1 MGVAAKWLAWERSGR
16 HELVPASRGSV
27 TYPTTKLRGLVEIA
41 PGADLTADPATWSWV
56 DISQWV
62 RFKSGISTT
71 VGRRDQAGTVDP
83 GRATLTIDNRDGRF
97 SRRNPTGPYYGQLTR
112 NTPIRMGV
120 DPGSGMAYRYYGFV
134 NEWPKRWDRSGNDST
149 VLITCGGILRRLQRS
164 APLRSA
170 LYRTMAGIAED
181 DYQPYVYWPMEDGGN
196 ATRIASGLV
205 GGGPASANGGV
216 NFAADSDIA
225 GSAPLPTL
233 DLSATISAPVAGY
246 TATGQWVAQFTMMIP
261 SEPSGDWDL
270 GEFRTPGG
278 TVTLW
283 KLRFEQ
289 GAPDALYVR
298 GYDTSGVEQIAFGTG
313 AVSGDLSVAA
323 DFYGHWF
330 MISVAAYQNSG
341 NVQGWLKGKRADG
354 LNIESATS
362 VVAGTHAGISGN
374 IVLRSPV
381 GGTGY
386 GHLAVFTDPNF
397 SVIFGD
403 SQADINAA
411 GMDGHSGEMAHERM
425 VRICREEGMSITCQ
439 AAVSAAVGAQPQGTL
454 LDVLRD
460 AERADMGV
468 LYEHEWGLAYRSFD
482 EYCNPTAQLALDFD
496 AGHVAD
502 PPQTDDSDLRF
513 RNQWTVSR
521 TSGSSATVR
530 DPDYDPNVGLYEGS
544 TTANVETD
552 EQLSPIG
559 GWLVHRDTADEDYW
573 TGVKLRFA
581 RTPDLIPGWT
591 TLPYGSRLT
600 IANPPDQAD
609 PGQVDAI
616 LEGWSERWDT
626 VTWEATLNTS
636 PASIWRVGRVAEESG
651 DTDPFVGRVEPETLT
666 LAADVSSSATSW
678 QINSDPL
685 WTTVADDFPTD
696 LVFGGEKVTFTAVSG
711 ASAPQT
717 ATVTRSVNGIVKA
730 QTAGT
735 SGQVFYPFRPIP

>member
-41 PGADLTADPATWSWV
+41 PGADLTADPSTWSWV

-62 RFKSGISTT
+62 RFKSGISTN
-71 VGRRDQAGTVDP
+71 VGRRDQAGVVDP
-83 GRATLTIDNRDGRF
+83 SRATLTIDNRDGRF

-120 DPGSGMAYRYYGFV
+120 DPGSGMAYRYHGFV
-134 NEWPKRWDRSGNDST
+134 NEWPKRWDKSGNDST
-149 VLITCGGILRRLQRS
+149 VSITCGGILRRLQRS
-164 APLRSA
+164 QPIRSA
-170 LYRTMAGIAED
+170 LNRTMSGVAPG
-181 DYQPYVYWPMEDGGN
+181 DYVPHAYWPMEDGSD
-196 ATRIASGLV
+196 ATRFASGL
-205 GGGPASANGGV
+205 ANGPTMSMSGPITPSS
-216 NFAADSDIA
+216 DSTLL
-225 GSAPLPTL
+225 GSAPLP
-233 DLSATISAPVAGY
+233 AFAAGAVSTGTVPAY
-246 TATGQWVAQFTMMIP
+246 TATSQWVIQFAMKIDSEPASTTNYAEFSTTGTARTWRVYVTPGSPAEVGIAYYDSAGTLIFNYGVTLDGPSSFNP
-261 SEPSGDWDL
+261 SEA
-270 GEFRTPGG
+270 EFFGG
-278 TVTLW
+278 W
-283 KLRFEQ
+283 
-289 GAPDALYVR
+289 ALYTIASTDA
-298 GYDTSGVEQIAFGTG
+298 GGGSYDTWFALTQDTRFIGMNSSTETGTHGSITSVRLSGGNGAAFGH
-313 AVSGDLSVAA
+313 V
-323 DFYGHWF
+323 
-330 MISVAAYQNSG
+330 
-341 NVQGWLKGKRADG
+341 
-354 LNIESATS
+354 
-362 VVAGTHAGISGN
+362 GIW
-374 IVLRSPV
+374 
-381 GGTGY
+381 
-386 GHLAVFTDPNF
+386 TDPNF
-397 SVIFGD
+397 NVEVPTDIDQNASAMFGH
-403 SQADINAA
+403 A
-411 GMDGHSGEMAHERM
+411 GEQAHERIQ
-425 VRICREEGMSITCQ
+425 RLCREEGVTLTCV
-439 AAVSAAVGAQPQGTL
+439 AASSARLGPQPQGTL
-454 LDVLRD
+454 LNALRD

-468 LYEHEWGLAYRSFD
+468 LYEHEFGLGYKSFD
-482 EYCNPTAQLALDFD
+482 EYCNPTALLPLNFD
-496 AGHVAD
+496 SGHVAD
-502 PPQTDDSDLRF
+502 PPQADDSDLRF

-544 TTANVETD
+544 TSVGVETD

-666 LAADVSSSATSW
+666 LAADVTDTATSW

-685 WTTVADDFPTD
+685 WTTAADDFPTD

-735 SGQVFYPFRPIP
+735 SGEVFYPFRPIP